1 MLGRGRHMKTRRL
14 GKTGLE
20 VPVLSF
26 GASSLGS
33 VFRDIDRG
41 EGIRTVHAA
50 VDAGM
55 NYIDVSPYYG
65 LTKAEIVLGEA
76 IRSLPRSSFTLS
88 TKAGRYGE
96 NTFDFSRK
104 RIHDSVRESLD
115 RLHTDYIDILFLHD
129 IEFVPADIIIEE
141 AFPTLLRLKEQ
152 GVIRHAGIC
161 GLPLPLFEKVLPQI
175 DADAIISYCH
185 YALNDTSLLSLLPLL
200 EKKEIGLVNASPL
213 SMGLLSTRGT
223 PAWHPAD
230 DRVKQVCLHAARFCA
245 EQGTD
250 IAKLAVQFAT
260 ANERIPTTLVSSASE
275 HNIRNN
281 AAWID
286 EPLDQELL
294 SEVLRILAP
303 IHNESWASGRP
314 EYNNEHHFKQ
324 QASSK
329 GEQE

>member
-1 MLGRGRHMKTRRL
+1 MKRRMLGR
-14 GKTGLE
+14 TGLD

-33 VFRDIDRG
+33 VFRDIDRE

-50 VDAGM
+50 LDAGM

-65 LTKAEIVLGEA
+65 LTKAETVLGEA
-76 IRSLPRSSFTLS
+76 IRSQPRSSYILS

-96 NTFDFSRK
+96 NEFDFSRK
-104 RIHDSVRESLD
+104 RIQDSVKESLD

-129 IEFVPADIIIEE
+129 IEFAPAEIIIEE
-141 AFPTLLRLKEQ
+141 AYPALLELKEQ
-152 GVIRHAGIC
+152 GVIRHAGVC

-200 EKKEIGLVNASPL
+200 EKEGVGLVNASPL
-213 SMGLLSTRGT
+213 SMGLLGTRGT

-230 DRVKQVCLHAARFCA
+230 ERVKQVCLEAAQFCV
-245 EQGTD
+245 EQGAN

-260 ANERIPTTLVSSASE
+260 ANEQIPTTLVSSASVN
-275 HNIRNN
+275 NIRHN
-281 AAWID
+281 AEWVD
-286 EPLDQELL
+286 EPLDEELL
-294 SEVLRILAP
+294 AEVLHILAP
-303 IHNESWASGRP
+303 VHNVTWASGRP
-314 EYNNEHHFKQ
+314 EYNDPQ
-324 QASSK
+324 QRAAK
-329 GEQE
+329 GEQG

>member
-1 MLGRGRHMKTRRL
+1 MKKRIL

-65 LTKAEIVLGEA
+65 LTKAETVLGEA
-76 IRSLPRSSFTLS
+76 IRSLPRSSFMLS

-96 NTFDFSRK
+96 NEFDFSRK
-104 RIHDSVRESLD
+104 RIQESVQESLD

-129 IEFVPADIIIEE
+129 IEFVPAEIIIEE

-200 EKKEIGLVNASPL
+200 EKRDVGLVNASPL

-223 PAWHPAD
+223 PAWHPAE
-230 DRVKQVCLHAARFCA
+230 DRVKEVCLEAAKFCA
-245 EQGTD
+245 AQGSD

-260 ANERIPTTLVSSASE
+260 ANERIPTTLVSSASP
-275 HNIRNN
+275 HNIINN
-281 AAWID
+281 AAWI
-286 EPLDQELL
+286 EEVLDQELL
-294 SEVLRILAP
+294 AEVMRILAP
-303 IHNESWASGRP
+303 IHNESWPSGRP
-314 EYNNEHHFKQ
+314 EYHLKHRVKPHE
-324 QASSK
+324 SSK

>member
-1 MLGRGRHMKTRRL
+1 MLGRGRPMKTRRL

-41 EGIRTVHAA
+41 EGVRTVHAA

-65 LTKAEIVLGEA
+65 LTKAEAVLGEA
-76 IRSLPRSSFTLS
+76 LRSLQRSSFTLS

-104 RIHDSVRESLD
+104 RIHDSVQESLD

-129 IEFVPADIIIEE
+129 IEFVPAEIIIEE

-200 EKKEIGLVNASPL
+200 EKKAIGLVNASPL

-230 DRVKQVCLHAARFCA
+230 DRVKQVCLQAARFCA
-245 EQGTD
+245 EQGSD

-260 ANERIPTTLVSSASE
+260 ANEQIPTTLVSSASE

-281 AAWID
+281 AAWIE

-314 EYNNEHHFKQ
+314 EYNIAHHLKAQ
-324 QASSK
+324 SSSK

>member
-1 MLGRGRHMKTRRL
+1 MKKRIL

-65 LTKAEIVLGEA
+65 LTKAETVLGEA
-76 IRSLPRSSFTLS
+76 IRSLPRSSFILS

-96 NTFDFSRK
+96 NEFDFSCK
-104 RIHDSVRESLD
+104 RIQESVQESLD

-129 IEFVPADIIIEE
+129 IEFVPAEIIIEE

-152 GVIRHAGIC
+152 GVIGHAGIC

-185 YALNDTSLLSLLPLL
+185 YALNDTSLMSLLPLL
-200 EKKEIGLVNASPL
+200 EKKDIGLVNASPL

-223 PAWHPAD
+223 PAWHPAE
-230 DRVKQVCLHAARFCA
+230 DRVKQVCLEAAQFCA
-245 EQGTD
+245 EQGSD

-260 ANERIPTTLVSSASE
+260 ANERIPTTLVSSASP
-275 HNIRNN
+275 HNIINN
-281 AAWID
+281 AAWI
-286 EPLDQELL
+286 EEVLDQELL
-294 SEVLRILAP
+294 AEVMRILAP
-303 IHNESWASGRP
+303 VHNESWPSGRP
-314 EYNNEHHFKQ
+314 EYHIEHRVKPHE
-324 QASSK
+324 SSK
-329 GEQE
+329 GERE

>member
-1 MLGRGRHMKTRRL
+1 MKTRRL
-14 GKTGLE
+14 GKTELE

-41 EGIRTVHAA
+41 EGVRTVHAA

-65 LTKAEIVLGEA
+65 LTKAESVLGEA

-96 NTFDFSRK
+96 NAFDFSRK
-104 RIHDSVRESLD
+104 RIHDSVQESLD

-129 IEFVPADIIIEE
+129 IEFVSADIIIEE

-185 YALNDTSLLSLLPLL
+185 YSLNDTSLLSLLPLL

-213 SMGLLSTRGT
+213 SMGLLSTRGA

-230 DRVKQVCLHAARFCA
+230 DQVKQLCLKAARFCT
-245 EQGTD
+245 EQGND
-250 IAKLAVQFAT
+250 IAKLAVQFST
-260 ANERIPTTLVSSASE
+260 SNERIPTTLVSSASQR
-275 HNIRNN
+275 NILNN
-281 AAWID
+281 AAWVEEPID
-286 EPLDQELL
+286 QILLD
-294 SEVLRILAP
+294 EVLRILAP
-303 IHNESWASGRP
+303 LHNETWSSGRP
-314 EYNNEHHFKQ
+314 EYNTKLSKTTAE
-324 QASSK
+324 APK
-329 GEQE
+329 GEQR

>member
-41 EGIRTVHAA
+41 EGVRTVHAA

-65 LTKAEIVLGEA
+65 LTKAESVLGEA

-96 NTFDFSRK
+96 NAFDFSRK
-104 RIHDSVRESLD
+104 RIHDSVQESLD

-152 GVIRHAGIC
+152 GIIRHAGIC

-185 YALNDTSLLSLLPLL
+185 YSLNDTSLLSLLPLL
-200 EKKEIGLVNASPL
+200 EKKKIGLVNASPL
-213 SMGLLSTRGT
+213 SMGLLSTRGA

-230 DRVKQVCLHAARFCA
+230 DQVKQLCLKAARFCT
-245 EQGTD
+245 EQGSD
-250 IAKLAVQFAT
+250 IAKLAVQFST
-260 ANERIPTTLVSSASE
+260 SNERIPTTLVSSASQR
-275 HNIRNN
+275 NILNN
-281 AAWID
+281 AAWVEEPID
-286 EPLDQELL
+286 QILLD
-294 SEVLRILAP
+294 EVLRILAP
-303 IHNESWASGRP
+303 LHNETWSSGRP
-314 EYNNEHHFKQ
+314 EYNTKLSKTTAE
-324 QASSK
+324 APK
-329 GEQE
+329 GEQR

>member
-1 MLGRGRHMKTRRL
+1 MKRRIL
-14 GKTGLE
+14 GKTELD

-33 VFRDIDRG
+33 VFRDIDRD

-65 LTKAEIVLGEA
+65 LTKAETVLGEA
-76 IRSLPRSSFTLS
+76 IRSLPRSSYMLS
-88 TKAGRYGE
+88 SKAGRYGE
-96 NTFDFSRK
+96 NEFDFSRQ
-104 RIHDSVRESLD
+104 RILDSVQESLD
-115 RLHTDYIDILFLHD
+115 RLHTEYIDILFLHD
-129 IEFVPADIIIEE
+129 IEFVPAEIIIEE

-185 YALNDTSLLSLLPLL
+185 YSLNDTSLLSLLPLL

-213 SMGLLSTRGT
+213 SMGLLSTRGA

-230 DRVKQVCLHAARFCA
+230 DRVKQLCLKAARFCA
-245 EQGTD
+245 EQGSD
-250 IAKLAVQFAT
+250 IAKLAVQFST
-260 ANERIPTTLVSSASE
+260 SNERIPTTLVSSASQR
-275 HNIRNN
+275 NILNN
-281 AAWID
+281 AAWIE
-286 EPLDQELL
+286 EPMDQSLLD
-294 SEVLRILAP
+294 EVLRILAP
-303 IHNESWASGRP
+303 LHNETWSSGRP
-314 EYNNEHHFKQ
+314 EYNTKPSNTTAE
-324 QASSK
+324 ASK
-329 GEQE
+329 GEQR

>member
-1 MLGRGRHMKTRRL
+1 MKRRMLGR
-14 GKTGLE
+14 TGLD

-33 VFRDIDRG
+33 VFRDIDRE

-50 VDAGM
+50 LDAGM

-65 LTKAEIVLGEA
+65 LTKAETVLGEA
-76 IRSLPRSSFTLS
+76 IRSQPRSSYILS

-96 NTFDFSRK
+96 NEFDFSRK
-104 RIHDSVRESLD
+104 RIQDSVKESLD

-129 IEFVPADIIIEE
+129 IEFAPAEIIIEE
-141 AFPTLLRLKEQ
+141 AYPALLELKEQ
-152 GVIRHAGIC
+152 GVIRHAGVC

-200 EKKEIGLVNASPL
+200 EKEGVGLVNASPL
-213 SMGLLSTRGT
+213 SMGLLGTRGT

-230 DRVKQVCLHAARFCA
+230 ERVKQVCLEAAQFCA
-245 EQGTD
+245 EQGVN

-260 ANERIPTTLVSSASE
+260 ANEQIPTTLVSSASE
-275 HNIRNN
+275 NNIRHN
-281 AAWID
+281 AEWVD
-286 EPLDQELL
+286 EPLDEELL
-294 SEVLRILAP
+294 AKVLRILAP
-303 IHNESWASGRP
+303 VHNITWTSGRP
-314 EYNNEHHFKQ
+314 EYNEPQ
-324 QASSK
+324 QKAAK
-329 GEQE
+329 GEQG